1 FRLTAI
7 TFSTRCKFYVRERT
21 DFEKVKIYCEA
32 TCLNSKGVNHECRNN
47 IVNHRHP
54 AFGGRHSQLASQSF
68 LGIWSQRYSGV
79 CVSGVV
85 DTVINGAHL
94 VYIHA
99 KWIIVNQNGEIN
111 SMTNKFMNSLF
122 LISLVYIFSG

>member
-1 FRLTAI
+1 
-7 TFSTRCKFYVRERT
+7 
-21 DFEKVKIYCEA
+21 
-32 TCLNSKGVNHECRNN
+32 VNHECRNN

-68 LGIWSQRYSGV
+68 LGIWSQRYSGD

-94 VYIHA
+94 GYIHA
-99 KWIIVNQNGEIN
+99 KWIIVNQNREGKT
-111 SMTNKFMNSLF
+111 MTKKLLSSLF
-122 LISLVYIFSG
+122 LISLVSIFSGCNTIEGAGEDLERGGEAIQRESREARD